1 MADSHTSEGVERKQ
15 LGPSGA
21 AMLQTR
27 SQWVSN
33 ERPRAG
39 DSATVS
45 RPNANP
51 DRLQSFFN
59 SAIEPFLKE
68 QRAAW
73 GTPTVPL
80 MRETEP
86 QDVNRESVG
95 SDHGEYDPDDLDLP
109 AYRQATVATA
119 ATATGLPAITPRIR
133 VSAMSELKE
142 FSGKDDDADRP
153 RAWVGKVKS
162 AFVRDQAPDDE
173 KCLVLGSLFTGPARN
188 WYRQLGPTTR
198 GDWKELLR
206 EFQVQ
211 FCGLGVSVARQYY
224 HARKLADETPLEY
237 LHLMN
242 RGRSCAPSTGTQ
254 GEPSATPRLSEYPLR
269 QSAVQGT
276 VCPSGSQRDFATPLH
291 LTPYL
296 QAVDVGIYKSFK
308 DNVSQLINEWK
319 CSDKVTYT
327 EGGNPRLPELTFVS
341 SRVAQAS
348 KQTPVE
354 VVEKS
359 VQACGFNDD
368 PSAWRISKYDV
379 YGSKFRAAWHLR
391 ESGDCG
397 SDHEDDITAVVETF
411 DEILIDD

>member
-15 LGPSGA
+15 FGPSGA

-39 DSATVS
+39 DSAAVS

-162 AFVRDQAPDDE
+162 AFVRDQAPDAE

-237 LHLMN
+237 LHLLN
-242 RGRSCAPSTGTQ
+242 RGRSCARPTRAAAYLGCRCAGRGTA
-254 GEPSATPRLSEYPLR
+254 GEATCEEPSGTCALR
-269 QSAVQGT
+269 IEQVSTEVRQFRRYESAPTRKVQAVTTTNQLDSDSDSDSGL
-276 VCPSGSQRDFATPLH
+276 SGSESDGDLRRI
-291 LTPYL
+291 YL
-296 QAVDVGIYKSFK
+296 AA
-308 DNVSQLINEWK
+308 
-319 CSDKVTYT
+319 T
-327 EGGNPRLPELTFVS
+327 EG
-341 SRVAQAS
+341 
-348 KQTPVE
+348 
-354 VVEKS
+354 
-359 VQACGFNDD
+359 
-368 PSAWRISKYDV
+368 
-379 YGSKFRAAWHLR
+379 
-391 ESGDCG
+391 ES
-397 SDHEDDITAVVETF
+397 
-411 DEILIDD
+411 